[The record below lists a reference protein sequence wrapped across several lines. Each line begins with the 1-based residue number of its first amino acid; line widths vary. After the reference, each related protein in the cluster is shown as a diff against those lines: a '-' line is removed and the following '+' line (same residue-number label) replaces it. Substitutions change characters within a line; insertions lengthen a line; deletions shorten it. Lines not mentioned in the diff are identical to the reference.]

1 MILMR
6 CTKAPDASGPFRY
19 VLLDE
24 EGVASKSGARLFTSR
39 GAFLAEL
46 ARIGEP
52 KEAVKG
58 LGEDP
63 TDAGAKPGSAASAED
78 AAAADGDDNPPAVAA
93 VM

>member
-1 MILMR
+1 M
-6 CTKAPDASGPFRY
+6 PDAGGAFRF

-24 EGVASKSGARLFTSR
+24 EGVATKSGARLYTSR
-39 GAFLAEL
+39 AAFLAEL

-52 KEAVKG
+52 KQDVKG

-63 TDAGAKPGSAASAED
+63 SDAGARSGGAAPSED
-78 AAAADGDDNPPAVAA
+78 PAAGEGDDHPPAVAA